1 MLLGTNLTMFGEM
14 WY

>member
-1 MLLGTNLTMFGEM
+1 MLGTHLKMFGEM